1 MEFKYEKRKLR
12 KYLGNN
18 LYNLLKQYNC
28 IIAGGAILSL
38 FSNTEINDIDVYF
51 RNKNDLADMLNNE
64 MEGQWIVAYTKKAFL
79 FKYEGIKV
87 QTIYFRYFDSPEEI
101 FDSFD
106 FTVCMGAFDFKQE
119 EFVLHKDFLRH
130 NVSKTL
136 KFNENTAYP
145 IVSAIR
151 VDKYKKKGF
160 YISKVEYIKIILT
173 IMNLKIDTYEELKE
187 QMGGMYGENYDALL
201 EPSENDEFNLPDI
214 IRKIGDIGTTD
225 YDYSLIS
232 QTMQIDDFDEFVLD
246 VIGVK
251 IKCFEYEGKYYRYFK
266 GEFEEINIDKVTED
280 KYELTTVDNV
290 VRFPMVLYKFVRQD
304 KEGILRSFYD
314 NRYVWRIGE
323 NTTDSSY
330 GLFATKANDLK
341 YSSYANKDSKVCL
354 ELLCEKFD
362 DILVSHDNV
371 FWEMENTYKR
381 LVATRLVP
389 RDEVERMTGV
399 IQEDLF
405 D

>member
-1 MEFKYEKRKLR
+1 MEYKYEKRKLR

-51 RNKNDLADMLNNE
+51 RNKDDLADMLNNE
-64 MEGQWIVAYTKKAFL
+64 MEGQWIAAYTKKAFL
-79 FKYEGIKV
+79 FKYEGVKV

-106 FTVCMGAFDFKQE
+106 FTVCMGAFDFKKE

-130 NVSKTL
+130 NVSKIL

-160 YISKVEYIKIILT
+160 HISKAEYIKIILT
-173 IMNLKIDTYEELKE
+173 IMNLKIDTYGELKE
-187 QMGGMYGENYDALL
+187 HMGGMYGENYDALL
-201 EPSENDEFNLPDI
+201 EPSENNEFNLPGI

-232 QTMQIDDFDEFVLD
+232 QTMQIDDFDEFVLE
-246 VIGVK
+246 VTGVK
-251 IKCFEYEGKYYRYFK
+251 IKYFEYEGKYYRYYK
-266 GEFEEINIDKVTED
+266 SEFEEINPDKVTED
-280 KYELTTVDNV
+280 KYELTTVDNA

-304 KEGILRSFYD
+304 KEGVLRSFYD
-314 NRYVWRIGE
+314 NRYIWKIGE
-323 NTTDSSY
+323 NITGSPY
-330 GLFATKANDLK
+330 GLYAVKANDLK
-341 YSSYANKDSKVCL
+341 YSTYANEDGKVCL

-371 FWEMENTYKR
+371 IWETENTYKR

-389 RDEVERMTGV
+389 RDEVERMTGL